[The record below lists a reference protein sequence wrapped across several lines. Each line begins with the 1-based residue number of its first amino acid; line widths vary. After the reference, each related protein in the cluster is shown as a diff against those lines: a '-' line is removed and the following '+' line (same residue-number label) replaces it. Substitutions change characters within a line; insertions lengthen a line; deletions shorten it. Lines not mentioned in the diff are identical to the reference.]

1 MHCKALVGADGKRR
15 HMALLGYYIQFD
27 LMIAE
32 IFRTVSIALT
42 S

>member
-1 MHCKALVGADGKRR
+1 MHCKALVGADGKKR

-32 IFRTVSIALT
+32 TFHALT